1 MEEIIRSITQAESEA
16 EAIKAEALLQ
26 CAKIAEEAEA
36 EKNRIADKCEEDC
49 KLYRERG
56 IAEACAEAER
66 QYSAALEKKR
76 AEAAANADSVI
87 KNTDKVVAEIV
98 RRVTRGNC

>member
-1 MEEIIRSITQAESEA
+1 MTLSVFFITESACAAASARFIRSITQAESEA

-36 EKNRIADKCEEDC
+36 EKTRIADKCEEEC

-56 IAEACAEAER
+56 VAEACAEA
-66 QYSAALEKKR
+66 
-76 AEAAANADSVI
+76 D
-87 KNTDKVVAEIV
+87 
-98 RRVTRGNC
+98 RRT